1 MNDMTP
7 KQFPDRWRLSR
18 AGIVN
23 VWHYLENT
31 FDLSGGRMILRGT
44 NGSGKSR
51 ALEMLLPFLLDADR
65 RKMDATGSGRVN
77 LDELMRAGAGEQ
89 SNRIGY
95 LWLELAAG
103 DARLTVGALIRHS
116 MSSRNTQVWY
126 FTTPRVVGDDL
137 HLIDGRREPLT
148 REALS
153 ELIGA
158 ESVTESPE
166 QHRERIRTTVFG
178 LHGDSGRDRYT
189 GLLQLLHT
197 LRAPDV
203 GNRIDEGRLPQILS
217 DALPPLAEQT
227 LARAGEQLD
236 GLTTLRQ
243 AQQQQEAALDQLNAF
258 LGVYRRYASTVIADL
273 ADATLQTVDAYEA
286 AQQLQAQTRTE
297 AERLAADGA
306 AIAAE
311 LEDRQVRLQGF
322 ENAISGLRDTDIFKR
337 ADDLHQRDQTVEAK
351 RHTADAG
358 LAEANRER
366 DAHARLVAAADD
378 RLAEL
383 GDVVETTGQ
392 DLAGTRGA
400 VQDSGL
406 TAHGLPDQLRLQ
418 ISEPEPATPSIRAD
432 RDTKPAPTQ
441 RPRAQSATLVP
452 DDLAPVLE
460 ATSAARD
467 AAHQRHELTQHR
479 LAEAGRLQTAEIE
492 VRQLEDQAASAQQQ
506 ATEDTDRAETTA
518 NQRDDSAITLVQA
531 WRTWIDDPSIN
542 ELLGPIDWTA
552 DPVIAPLLTDVE
564 ALCGPDDTTGS
575 ELDRTAGRVAEPARN
590 EIARARVALDSEEQ
604 ADQERRNLLEQEAD
618 GLRRAEDPLP
628 PAPPWLTEP
637 AGTPLWQTVDFADGP
652 GSESQPLTKTQRAG
666 LEGALLA
673 SGLLTATVEADGSL
687 QAPDGQTLLSPGATA
702 ATPLSDYLE
711 PDPAAGIDERLV
723 AGILAGVGVGDDSPT
738 SVDIAGNWRHG
749 PLRGRHQPQTARHI
763 GAAARAQARAD
774 RIAEIEAELAGLD
787 GRRRDRES
795 RSAALDDRARRLS
808 ELIAQAPASRDLLD
822 ARAVAHEAERRAEQA
837 TRRADAAQRRAVDA
851 RDTWADELRVHRGIC
866 QHHGLPPT
874 AEELRDLTGR
884 IAAAERRCT
893 DLRPALQR
901 LDRQVRR
908 HRDAAADSEHAEQRC
923 REAEHR
929 AEAGYREWFDLQV
942 EVAAVHDAIDLDVE
956 QARQALD
963 RAERDRQQEKDRV
976 DEVHH
981 KLGEVKSAI
990 GMAQQRARQATADLE
1005 QARSS
1010 MAGAARDCTARI
1022 RLPGLFSAATEAVIP
1037 GINDLWSAESVRGA
1051 MHTLRSTVGR
1061 PSQPADATA
1070 VLRAFQTL
1078 DREVTGQLDVT
1089 HAITDGVAVVSVSGA
1104 GDATT
1109 VAEAAG
1115 VLTGR
1120 VAEGRAALSDR
1131 EREVFTR
1138 FVLGGV
1144 AEELRRRINQAHAL
1158 IDAMNASLASI
1169 RTSNGI
1175 GVRLAWQFADDDTEL
1190 HRIAELVRTADA
1202 VRSTAQNDELTE
1214 LLRRRVDAAYSVD
1227 PSSGYATHL
1236 SAALDYRSWHTVEVS
1251 ILGPAPDQRRR
1262 LSRRAKLSQGETRF
1276 VSYVAL
1282 FAAADGYLSG
1292 LSDTDRQLRLI
1303 LLDDAFAKVDDPTIA
1318 DLMGLLVR
1326 LDLDFVMT
1334 GHALWGCYPQVPAL
1348 DVYEVRRHQGTAAV
1362 TTHVHWDGRTRHLKT
1377 A

>member
-23 VWHYLENT
+23 VWHYLENI

-103 DARLTVGALIRHS
+103 DARLTVGALIRHG
-116 MSSRNTQVWY
+116 MSSRTTQVWY
-126 FTTPRVVGDDL
+126 FTTPRVVGEDL

-153 ELIGA
+153 DLIGA
-158 ESVTESPE
+158 ESITDSAE
-166 QHRERIRTTVFG
+166 QHRERVRTTVFG

-243 AQQQQEAALDQLNAF
+243 AQQQQEAALAQLNTF
-258 LGVYRRYASTVIADL
+258 LGVYRRYAATVIADL
-273 ADATLQTVDAYEA
+273 TDHTLQVVDAYEA

-297 AERLAADGA
+297 AERLIADGA
-306 AIAAE
+306 AIESE

-322 ENAISGLRDTDIFKR
+322 ENAISGLRATDIFKR

-358 LAEANRER
+358 LAEAHRER
-366 DAHARLVAAADD
+366 EAHARLVAAAND

-392 DLAGTRGA
+392 DLAEARNA
-400 VQDSGL
+400 VHSSGL
-406 TAHGLPDQLRLQ
+406 TTHRLPEQLRLQ
-418 ISEPEPATPSIRAD
+418 ITEPEPATLSIRAD
-432 RDTKPAPTQ
+432 RTTKPAPLQ
-441 RPRAQSATLVP
+441 RPAARTASLVP
-452 DDLAPVLE
+452 DDLAAATE
-460 ATSAARD
+460 ATTAARE
-467 AAHQRHELTQHR
+467 AARQRHELTQHR
-479 LAEAGRLQTAEIE
+479 LDEADRLQTAEIE
-492 VRQLEDQAASAQQQ
+492 VRQLEDTAASAQAQ
-506 ATEDTDRAETTA
+506 ASEEADRAETAA
-518 NQRDDSAITLVQA
+518 NQRDDAAVSLVQA
-531 WRTWIDDPSIN
+531 WRAWIDDPGTR
-542 ELLGPIDWTA
+542 ELFGPIDWAA
-552 DPVIAPLLTDVE
+552 DPVMAPLLTDLE
-564 ALCGPDDTTGS
+564 TLCGSDDTTGG
-575 ELDRTAGRVAEPARN
+575 ELDKMAGRVAEPARN
-590 EIARARVALDSEEQ
+590 EIARARAELTSEQ
-604 ADQERRNLLEQEAD
+604 NADQERRNLLEQEAD
-618 GLRRAEDPLP
+618 RLRRAEDPLP

-637 AGTPLWQTVDFADGP
+637 AGTPLWRTVDFTDSP
-652 GSESQPLTKTQRAG
+652 TEPERLTATQRAG

-687 QAPDGQTLLSPGATA
+687 HAPDGKTLLSPGAQA
-702 ATPLSDYLE
+702 ATPLSTYLA
-711 PDPAAGIDERLV
+711 PDPAADVDPQLIT
-723 AGILAGVGVGDDSPT
+723 GILAGIGVGDDSMT
-738 SVDIAGNWRHG
+738 TMDTEGNWRHG
-749 PLRGRHQPQTARHI
+749 PLRGHHQPQTARHI

-774 RIAEIEAELAGLD
+774 RIAEIDSELAGLD
-787 GRRRDRES
+787 ERRRDRDA

-808 ELIAQAPASRDLLD
+808 DLVDGAPASRNLIE
-822 ARAVAHEAERRAEQA
+822 ARVLAHESARRAHEG
-837 TRRADAAQRRAVDA
+837 RNRADAAQHRAVEA
-851 RDTWADELRVHRGIC
+851 RNTWADELRVHRGIC
-866 QHHGLPPT
+866 QHHGLPAT
-874 AEELRDLTGR
+874 AEELRGVVGR
-884 IAAAERRCT
+884 IETAKRRCT
-893 DLRPALQR
+893 DLRSALHQ
-901 LDRQVRR
+901 LARQTDR
-908 HRDAAADSEHAEQRC
+908 HRDAVTDTQTAEQRC
-923 REAEHR
+923 GDAEHR
-929 AEAGYREWFDLQV
+929 AEAGYQEWFDLQV
-942 EVAAVHDAIDLDVE
+942 EVAALHDAIDLDVE

-963 RAERDRQQEKDRV
+963 RAERDRQQEKTRV
-976 DEVHH
+976 DELHH
-981 KLGEVKSAI
+981 KLNKINGDI
-990 GMAQQRARQATADLE
+990 GVAQQQARQAATDVE
-1005 QARSS
+1005 QARIS
-1010 MAGAARDCTARI
+1010 MAGAARDFTTRTQV
-1022 RLPGLFSAATEAVIP
+1022 PGLLSAATDSAIP
-1037 GINDLWSAESVRGA
+1037 GIDDTWSPEPVRK
-1051 MHTLRSTVGR
+1051 TLRTVRSTIKR
-1061 PSQPADATA
+1061 PGQPADATA

-1078 DREVTGQLDVT
+1078 DREVAGQLDVT
-1089 HAITDGVAVVSVSGA
+1089 HAIADGVAVITVSGA

-1109 VAEAAG
+1109 VAGAAG
-1115 VLTGR
+1115 VLTDR
-1120 VAEGRAALSDR
+1120 VADGRAALSDR

-1214 LLRRRVDAAYSVD
+1214 LLRRRVDAAYAVD

-1236 SAALDYRSWHTVEVS
+1236 AAALDYRSWHTVEVS

-1318 DLMGLLVR
+1318 DLMGLLVH
-1326 LDLDFVMT
+1326 LDLDFMMT

-1362 TTHVHWDGRTRHLKT
+1362 TTHVHWDGRTRHLRT